1 MRHRCGAAAACIR
14 LAACRRPSGQSAQ
27 HLPRQQRSGASASHI
42 PRARTD
48 LGICIW
54 GMDLLG
60 LHARQTVRSCARARA
75 SHQRVQR
82 HTAPGVCVTDNRT
95 SNGIVRENASA
106 PAIQESVASIVS
118 GARPTHTI
126 LLHADGACSRTCVR
140 GRRPNMVG
148 TSREGG
154 ASDGGVDAGAQ
165 AVAELR
171 RGSAAHRGLRAAT
184 AKGGA
189 RPRCWAEHTRRGSG
203 DGHREL

>member
-1 MRHRCGAAAACIR
+1 MYITGHLSPRSRQYIYHHQRAAAAC
-14 LAACRRPSGQSAQ
+14 CFFS
-27 HLPRQQRSGASASHI
+27 HLRFSK
-42 PRARTD
+42 
-48 LGICIW
+48 
-54 GMDLLG
+54 
-60 LHARQTVRSCARARA
+60 
-75 SHQRVQR
+75 
-82 HTAPGVCVTDNRT
+82 
-95 SNGIVRENASA
+95 GIVRENASA
-106 PAIQESVASIVS
+106 PAIRELVASIVS

-184 AKGGA
+184 AKGGRGRGA
-189 RPRCWAEHTRRGSG
+189 GQRCWASDTERFRGRTSG
-203 DGHREL
+203 IIDPKCR

>member
-1 MRHRCGAAAACIR
+1 MQCAAVHTVSKPQPFLQNHGLAAGDLAEPVEGDQRAAAESR
-14 LAACRRPSGQSAQ
+14 FFS
-27 HLPRQQRSGASASHI
+27 HLRF
-42 PRARTD
+42 
-48 LGICIW
+48 
-54 GMDLLG
+54 
-60 LHARQTVRSCARARA
+60 
-75 SHQRVQR
+75 
-82 HTAPGVCVTDNRT
+82 
-95 SNGIVRENASA
+95 SNGIVRKNASA
-106 PAIQESVASIVS
+106 PAIRETVASIVS

-203 DGHREL
+203 DGQREL